1 MGIPKSRSLRTHT
14 PIISSMKFL
23 VILALAVAV
32 SAEADPQ
39 LLYPGYTGYT
49 GYTGLPVTSYVQK
62 PLVTSYVHK
71 PVVYTKPV
79 YTKPV
84 EYHAQSAG
92 VSHTVLKREAEPY
105 HHAVPYT
112 YGAMPVTTYTT
123 GYPYMT
129 GFTHGV
135 KTPTYSNDAVTP
147 FNYAAKGQYVANSAG
162 VVHVA
167 KREAEADAQM
177 ILPVTTYG
185 HQTLV
190 YPTQSVVYKQ
200 AVQPVMYTKPVVYSK
215 PLVYT
220 TPIVQKIQPVNYMA
234 GSYAD
239 DSVKPFDYAAKGK
252 YIANSAGTI
261 HKAKREAEAEADP
274 ALLYGS
280 GIIPTTYTSG
290 IYNTAGVY
298 NTGVYNAGLYNTGL
312 YNTHLTYPSTYHYG
326 KREAEAEPQYYGYS
340 GIYNSYYRPSAYTYG
355 GLRSYGGLYG
365 RTYW

>member
-1 MGIPKSRSLRTHT
+1 MGTHT

-23 VILALAVAV
+23 VILALAIAV

-39 LLYPGYTGYT
+39 LMYNTYGAGWPI
-49 GYTGLPVTSYVQK
+49 TSYVQK
-62 PLVTSYVHK
+62 PLVSTYVK
-71 PVVYTKPV
+71 PVVYTKPLV
-79 YTKPV
+79 YIKPV
-84 EYHAQSAG
+84 QYHAASPG

-105 HHAVPYT
+105 HHVMPVTT
-112 YGAMPVTTYTT
+112 YGAMPAVTYTS
-123 GYPYMT
+123 GYYPY
-129 GFTHGV
+129 THGV

-147 FNYAAKGQYVANSAG
+147 FGYAAKGQYRANSAG

-177 ILPVTTYG
+177 ILPITTYG

-190 YPTQSVVYKQ
+190 HPTQSVVYKQAMQPVVYKQ
-200 AVQPVMYTKPVVYSK
+200 AVQPVMYTKPVV
-215 PLVYT
+215 PLVYN
-220 TPIVQKIQPVNYMA
+220 TPIVQKVQPVNYMA

-252 YIANSAGTI
+252 YMANSAGTI

-280 GIIPTTYTSG
+280 GIIPTTYT
-290 IYNTAGVY
+290 AGVY
-298 NTGVYNAGLYNTGL
+298 NTAGIYNTGLYNTGL
-312 YNTHLTYPSTYHYG
+312 YNAHLTYPTTYHYG

-340 GIYNSYYRPSAYTYG
+340 GIYNSYYRPSAYTYS
-355 GLRSYGGLYG
+355 GLRTYGYPYG
-365 RTYW
+365 RFF

>member
-39 LLYPGYTGYT
+39 LMYNTYGAGWPI
-49 GYTGLPVTSYVQK
+49 TSYVQK
-62 PLVTSYVHK
+62 PLVSTYVK
-71 PVVYTKPV
+71 PVVYTKPLV
-79 YTKPV
+79 YKPV
-84 EYHAQSAG
+84 EYHAASPG

-105 HHAVPYT
+105 HHV
-112 YGAMPVTTYTT
+112 MPVTTH
-123 GYPYMT
+123 G
-129 GFTHGV
+129 GV

-147 FNYAAKGQYVANSAG
+147 FGYAGKGQYVANSAG

-185 HQTLV
+185 HSLV
-190 YPTQSVVYKQ
+190 HPTQSVVYKQAVQPVVYKQ
-200 AVQPVMYTKPVVYSK
+200 AVQPVMYTKPVV
-215 PLVYT
+215 PMVYN
-220 TPIVQKIQPVNYMA
+220 TPIVQKVQPVNYMA

-252 YIANSAGTI
+252 YMANSAGTI
-261 HKAKREAEAEADP
+261 HKAKREAEADP
-274 ALLYGS
+274 ALIYSS

-290 IYNTAGVY
+290 IYNTAGIR
-298 NTGVYNAGLYNTGL
+298 T
-312 YNTHLTYPSTYHYG
+312 
-326 KREAEAEPQYYGYS
+326 YGY
-340 GIYNSYYRPSAYTYG
+340 
-355 GLRSYGGLYG
+355 
-365 RTYW
+365 

>member
-1 MGIPKSRSLRTHT
+1 MG
-14 PIISSMKFL
+14 
-23 VILALAVAV
+23 
-32 SAEADPQ
+32 
-39 LLYPGYTGYT
+39 
-49 GYTGLPVTSYVQK
+49 
-62 PLVTSYVHK
+62 
-71 PVVYTKPV
+71 
-79 YTKPV
+79 
-84 EYHAQSAG
+84 
-92 VSHTVLKREAEPY
+92 
-105 HHAVPYT
+105 
-112 YGAMPVTTYTT
+112 
-123 GYPYMT
+123 
-129 GFTHGV
+129 
-135 KTPTYSNDAVTP
+135 YSNDAVTP
-147 FNYAAKGQYVANSAG
+147 IGYAAKGQYMGNSAG

-190 YPTQSVVYKQ
+190 HPTQSVVYKQAVQPVVYKQAVQPVVYKQ

-298 NTGVYNAGLYNTGL
+298 NTGL
-312 YNTHLTYPSTYHYG
+312 YNTHLTYPSVYGHHYG
-326 KREAEAEPQYYGYS
+326 KREAEPEYYGYS

-355 GLRSYGGLYG
+355 GLRTYGGL
-365 RTYW
+365 

>member
-39 LLYPGYTGYT
+39 LMYNTYGAGWPI
-49 GYTGLPVTSYVQK
+49 TSYVQK
-62 PLVTSYVHK
+62 PLVSTYVK
-71 PVVYTKPV
+71 PVVYTKPLV

-84 EYHAQSAG
+84 QYHAASPG

-105 HHAVPYT
+105 HHVMPVIT
-112 YGAMPVTTYTT
+112 YGAMPAVTYTS
-123 GYPYMT
+123 GYYPY
-129 GFTHGV
+129 THGV

-147 FNYAAKGQYVANSAG
+147 FGYAGKGQYVANSAG

-185 HQTLV
+185 HSLV
-190 YPTQSVVYKQ
+190 HPTQSVVYKQAVQPVVYKQ

-220 TPIVQKIQPVNYMA
+220 TPIVQKVQPVNYMA

-252 YIANSAGTI
+252 YIANSAGPI

-280 GIIPTTYTSG
+280 GIIPTTYT
-290 IYNTAGVY
+290 AGVY
-298 NTGVYNAGLYNTGL
+298 NTAGINNTGL
-312 YNTHLTYPSTYHYG
+312 YNNGLYNTRLTYP
-326 KREAEAEPQYYGYS
+326 A
-340 GIYNSYYRPSAYTYG
+340 
-355 GLRSYGGLYG
+355 
-365 RTYW
+365 

>member
-39 LLYPGYTGYT
+39 LMYNTYGAGWPI
-49 GYTGLPVTSYVQK
+49 TSYVQK
-62 PLVTSYVHK
+62 PLVSTYAK

-79 YTKPV
+79 A
-84 EYHAQSAG
+84 YHAASPG

-105 HHAVPYT
+105 HHVMPVTT
-112 YGAMPVTTYTT
+112 YGAMPVTTYTS
-123 GYPYMT
+123 GYYPY
-129 GFTHGV
+129 THGV

-147 FNYAAKGQYVANSAG
+147 FGYAGKGQYVANSAG

-185 HQTLV
+185 HSLV
-190 YPTQSVVYKQ
+190 HPTQSVVYKQ
-200 AVQPVMYTKPVVYSK
+200 AVQPVMYTKPVV
-215 PLVYT
+215 PLVYN
-220 TPIVQKIQPVNYMA
+220 TPIVQKVQPVNYMA

-252 YIANSAGTI
+252 YMANSAGTI
-261 HKAKREAEAEADP
+261 HKAKREAEADP
-274 ALLYGS
+274 AL
-280 GIIPTTYTSG
+280 
-290 IYNTAGVY
+290 VY
-298 NTGVYNAGLYNTGL
+298 
-312 YNTHLTYPSTYHYG
+312 S
-326 KREAEAEPQYYGYS
+326 S
-340 GIYNSYYRPSAYTYG
+340 
-355 GLRSYGGLYG
+355 
-365 RTYW
+365 

>member
-39 LLYPGYTGYT
+39 LMYNTYGSGWPI
-49 GYTGLPVTSYVQK
+49 TSYVQK
-62 PLVTSYVHK
+62 PLVSTYVK
-71 PVVYTKPV
+71 PVVYTKPLV

-84 EYHAQSAG
+84 QYHAASPG

-105 HHAVPYT
+105 HHVMPVTT
-112 YGAMPVTTYTT
+112 YGAMPAVTYTS
-123 GYPYMT
+123 GYYPY
-129 GFTHGV
+129 THGV

-147 FNYAAKGQYVANSAG
+147 FGYAGKGQYVANSAG

-185 HQTLV
+185 HSLV
-190 YPTQSVVYKQ
+190 HPTQSVVYKQ
-200 AVQPVMYTKPVVYSK
+200 AVQPVMYTKPVV
-215 PLVYT
+215 PLVYN
-220 TPIVQKIQPVNYMA
+220 TPIVQKVQPVNYMA

-252 YIANSAGTI
+252 YMANSAGTI
-261 HKAKREAEAEADP
+261 HKAKREAEADP
-274 ALLYGS
+274 ALVYSS
-280 GIIPTTYTSG
+280 GIIPT
-290 IYNTAGVY
+290 
-298 NTGVYNAGLYNTGL
+298 
-312 YNTHLTYPSTYHYG
+312 TYHYG
-326 KREAEAEPQYYGYS
+326 KREAEAEPQYYGYN
-340 GIYNSYYRPSAYTYG
+340 GI
-355 GLRSYGGLYG
+355 
-365 RTYW
+365 